1 MCSCSQEK
9 GAKLRDAKGH
19 EMEVDGSFVHC
30 LLCGRYKMSYICL
43 LWLTAELFRKVW
55 YRPNPRTHWL
65 IGGKSWF
72 GEEKKK
78 KNIYTTEKNLDFFKD
93 WASSL
98 QSLVIPSGWATVVL
112 EKWRTSRLKSVSMLQ
127 VLSGQDDFQKQPS
140 FLSFPNFVS
149 FTSFPYIRWCGGNS
163 VTIESMTLTTNMS

>member
-30 LLCGRYKMSYICL
+30 LLCGRYRCHISASCGSQLSCFGKCG
-43 LWLTAELFRKVW
+43 TA
-55 YRPNPRTHWL
+55 PTPGL
-65 IGGKSWF
+65 IDSLEVSRGLGR
-72 GEEKKK
+72 KKK
-78 KNIYTTEKNLDFFKD
+78 KKYIYTTEKNLDFFKD